1 MPMNDPNVGFG
12 LGAIMAPAGI
22 IAMMMRQPKGPLRL
36 LIDAGA
42 KNPHDA
48 RRLNSVGIA
57 REGLVERALLHG
69 VVVKEVDGRC
79 WVDRPRMRRRRL
91 RGAVLAGVA
100 TLAVVVALWILSH

>member
-42 KNPHDA
+42 TNPHDA

-57 REGLVERALLHG
+57 RLLTSSTMW
-69 VVVKEVDGRC
+69 KR
-79 WVDRPRMRRRRL
+79 
-91 RGAVLAGVA
+91 
-100 TLAVVVALWILSH
+100 